1 MKNIDDSKH
10 KIFNGSNVNENI
22 TPLRQLKENDCF
34 TFTLYSTTLY
44 GFVKP
49 EKNLKLAIFIDE
61 SWVERYSK
69 LKKK

>member
-1 MKNIDDSKH
+1 MI
-10 KIFNGSNVNENI
+10 V
-22 TPLRQLKENDCF
+22 LL
-34 TFTLYSTTLY
+34 FTLYSATLY